1 MLSCLF
7 KRRKSGFIFAAFL
20 LLGISFAVVRAERLP
35 IKHLTIA
42 DGLPQNGI
50 NKITQDASGFFW
62 FCTGGGL
69 ARFDGY
75 DFTNFTTREGLP
87 GDKVLD
93 FLHAREGDYWLATV
107 GGLVGFEP
115 DGATHN
121 RVVTSDEA
129 ARLPDAPLF
138 TTYLL
143 PDGKDKY
150 PTKLLQDSRRRI
162 WVGSSGG
169 LFRLEKSGDQFKH
182 QLIQINLPPATAAE
196 YVYSLYEDRHGAIWV
211 GTETALYRILPDNR
225 VTKYAASYAEGEP
238 KPLFQALLEDRRS

>member
-75 DFTNFTTREGLP
+75 DFTNFTTQDGLP
-87 GDKVLD
+87 YDKVLD
-93 FLHAREGDYWLATV
+93 FLHAREGD
-107 GGLVGFEP
+107 
-115 DGATHN
+115 
-121 RVVTSDEA
+121 
-129 ARLPDAPLF
+129 
-138 TTYLL
+138 
-143 PDGKDKY
+143 
-150 PTKLLQDSRRRI
+150 
-162 WVGSSGG
+162 
-169 LFRLEKSGDQFKH
+169 
-182 QLIQINLPPATAAE
+182 
-196 YVYSLYEDRHGAIWV
+196 
-211 GTETALYRILPDNR
+211 
-225 VTKYAASYAEGEP
+225 
-238 KPLFQALLEDRRS
+238 